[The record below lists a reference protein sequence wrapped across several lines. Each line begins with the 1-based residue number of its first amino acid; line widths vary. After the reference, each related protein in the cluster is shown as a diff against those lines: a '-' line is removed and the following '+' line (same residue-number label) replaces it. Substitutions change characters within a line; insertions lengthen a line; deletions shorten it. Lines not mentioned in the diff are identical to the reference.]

1 MKEQM
6 KKNIVLVVCSLVLVG
21 TIGLSLWEQ
30 SSNEQMAQEN
40 AASMEFAGKN
50 IEETSTSTNLYMNY
64 AEVEKGVEVSE
75 DVTGEK
81 DNVTSEDSSE
91 KKESMETSDD
101 GIEDGT
107 SSGPDA
113 SKNDLVSSTK
123 NTTNSSVGK
132 KSSNTSTVT
141 YQEVSDSTTKS
152 GPKKS
157 GKSKNRV
164 VSNVSK
170 SGENQANRVV
180 ENPEPLNYVEK
191 IFANHG
197 TAPVIGEL
205 LKKYQ
210 YPVEIGYSYDKNYDG
225 KNEAGDFILN
235 KVYDTEELNE
245 DSTEESALDEKKA
258 SGDAVVDNNEEDS
271 VTGSDNEEDTL
282 QTEAS
287 GDAVV
292 EQNAGTEQDR
302 VVSGDATDDQQQVS
316 GDAVAKEQK
325 KLEEYRKD
333 IWKQIMQTKPVDVE
347 IEKKVMKTTP
357 VKKTDS
363 NESSDSK
370 QTTELEKMTESSES
384 EPNTETNQNKEDEA
398 QSSET
403 EVIASGDEKKIPT
416 ESTEHENGESTT
428 QDDDEQEDVAKDE
441 EKATNQATTT
451 EAATSEQATASGDAV
466 LSVETTSEPVAEK
479 EEVAGYYI
487 IRGKMREG
495 SNVYVSD
502 IEIIPA
508 GVDGFNKIRMGEDGE
523 FKDSIVLTEDVV
535 EREIKLY
542 FTDGET
548 ITDATTFTY
557 SKDTVTPKLQ
567 WMEEDY
573 TLLQSVNRTIY
584 CTKEDKLP
592 VQVIDNEDDAE
603 SDSSKTVEWIQYLY
617 GTKHASVTDLEN
629 ARLEQDKAENIFAL
643 PMNEDFYGRVLF
655 TCHDKAGNV
664 SDIQSRFVLVDHN
677 APEIQLSQDERCS
690 APYSLWV
697 NVEEMGHIVSG
708 IQSIQCVVDGN
719 IYEVSESVVRETYTL
734 DEGLE
739 VSSKL
744 TFPIELA
751 DVGIH
756 AISIRVLDYA
766 GNETVVEQ
774 NIEVTEPELVSIYM
788 PKNFTIHIDPQQL
801 AGREQIYSDNVEL
814 KNVSKFDVRVNI
826 DKVVLNVNDEV
837 SADGILKDCEL
848 YLIAPDTG
856 EKIKL
861 SKGDNENVYSY
872 RLPIEA
878 VGDLANI
885 RFVGTTTKGSDRMW
899 KGSDISLS
907 LQVSFVKWD
916 VVEE

>member
-6 KKNIVLVVCSLVLVG
+6 KKNIVLAVCSLVLAG

-30 SSNEQMAQEN
+30 SSNEQVAQEN

-50 IEETSTSTNLYMNY
+50 MEETSTSTNLYMNY
-64 AEVEKGVEVSE
+64 AEVEQDVEEPEGVADEGVATGDGSGAQ
-75 DVTGEK
+75 VTA
-81 DNVTSEDSSE
+81 
-91 KKESMETSDD
+91 ETFDD
-101 GIEDGT
+101 AVEAGT

-113 SKNDLVSSTK
+113 TKDNLVSSSK
-123 NTTNSSVGK
+123 NTTNGSTGK
-132 KSSNTSTVT
+132 KSSKAPTIT
-141 YQEVSDSTTKS
+141 YKEVSNSTTQS

-170 SGENQANRVV
+170 TGEAQANRVV
-180 ENPEPLNYVEK
+180 KNPEPLNYVEK

-197 TAPVIGEL
+197 TTPVLGEL

-225 KNEAGDFILN
+225 QNEAGDFILN
-235 KVYDTEELNE
+235 KVYDTEEFE
-245 DSTEESALDEKKA
+245 KDSDDVKNPHDSETAD
-258 SGDAVVDNNEEDS
+258 DEEDQA
-271 VTGSDNEEDTL
+271 TDSDKVEQDVL
-282 QTEAS
+282 QSDAS

-292 EQNAGTEQDR
+292 EVDSDQTAETSKGDIDKQE
-302 VVSGDATDDQQQVS
+302 VSGDAI
-316 GDAVAKEQK
+316 AKEQK
-325 KLEEYRKD
+325 RLEEYRKD
-333 IWKQIMQTKPVDVE
+333 IWKQIMQTKPVEVE

-357 VKKTDS
+357 VEKSVEKDSKKESDNPKEDVESKESADS
-363 NESSDSK
+363 KKESSSEVEPDNETSQNQENES
-370 QTTELEKMTESSES
+370 EISES
-384 EPNTETNQNKEDEA
+384 E
-398 QSSET
+398 
-403 EVIASGDEKKIPT
+403 
-416 ESTEHENGESTT
+416 
-428 QDDDEQEDVAKDE
+428 
-441 EKATNQATTT
+441 
-451 EAATSEQATASGDAV
+451 ATASGDVQTEASGDAI
-466 LSVETTSEPVAEK
+466 LSIDNMDEPVVEK

-487 IRGKMREG
+487 VRGKMREG

-502 IEIIPA
+502 IEIVPV
-508 GVDGFNKIRMGEDGE
+508 GVDGFDQIRLGEDGE

-535 EREIKLY
+535 DRRIKLY

-548 ITDATTFTY
+548 VTEAATFTY

-573 TLLQSVNRTIY
+573 TLLQSAERTIY
-584 CTKEDKLP
+584 CTKEEKLP
-592 VQVIDNEDDAE
+592 VQVIDGE
-603 SDSSKTVEWIQYLY
+603 SDEEHDTTKTVERIQYLY
-617 GTKHASVTDLEN
+617 GTKHSSVTDLDN
-629 ARLEQDKAENIFAL
+629 ARIEKDGDKNVFAL
-643 PMNEDFYGRVLF
+643 TMKDDFYGRLLF

-664 SDIQSRFVLVDHN
+664 SDIQSRFVLVDYN
-677 APEIQLSQDERCS
+677 EPTITVAQDERCS
-690 APYSLWV
+690 APYRLWV

-708 IQSIQCVVDGN
+708 IQTIQCVVDGN
-719 IYEVSESVVRETYTL
+719 IYEVSESVVCETYTL
-734 DEGLE
+734 DEGLD
-739 VSSKL
+739 VPSKI

-756 AISIRVLDYA
+756 AISIRVRDYA
-766 GNETVVEQ
+766 GNETIIER

-826 DKVVLNVNDEV
+826 DNVRLNVNDEV

-861 SKGDNENVYSY
+861 KKGENENVYSY
-872 RLPIEA
+872 RLPAEA

-885 RFVGTTTKGSDRMW
+885 RFVGTTTKGSDRLW

-916 VVEE
+916 EEETSQ

>member
-1 MKEQM
+1 M
-6 KKNIVLVVCSLVLVG
+6 KKIIVLVACSLVLVG

-30 SSNEQMAQEN
+30 SSNEQTAQEN
-40 AASMEFAGKN
+40 ATSIEFAGKN
-50 IEETSTSTNLYMNY
+50 MEETATSTNLYMNY
-64 AEVEKGVEVSE
+64 AEVEHGVEASE
-75 DVTGEK
+75 DATGES
-81 DNVTSEDSSE
+81 DGAIEDDRE
-91 KKESMETSDD
+91 KQGFMRTSD
-101 GIEDGT
+101 GVIEDET
-107 SSGPDA
+107 PSGPDA
-113 SKNDLVSSTK
+113 SKNNLVSSTK
-123 NTTNSSVGK
+123 NTSNSSVGK
-132 KSSNTSTVT
+132 RPSKTPTVT
-141 YQEVSDSTTKS
+141 YQEVSDTTAKS

-245 DSTEESALDEKKA
+245 DSTEESPLDEKKA
-258 SGDAVVDNNEEDS
+258 SGDAVVDSNK
-271 VTGSDNEEDTL
+271 EDTL

-292 EQNAGTEQDR
+292 EQTAGTEQDR
-302 VVSGDATDDQQQVS
+302 VASGEDMNDQQLVS

-357 VKKTDS
+357 VKKTDA

-370 QTTELEKMTESSES
+370 QTTELEQTTESFES

-398 QSSET
+398 QSIDT
-403 EVIASGDEKKIPT
+403 EEIASGDEKKIPT
-416 ESTEHENGESTT
+416 ESTEYENGESIE
-428 QDDDEQEDVAKDE
+428 QDNDEPEAVTKDE
-441 EKATNQATTT
+441 EETITQATTT

-466 LSVETTSEPVAEK
+466 LSVETASEPVAEK

-495 SNVYVSD
+495 SDVYVSD

-508 GVDGFNKIRMGEDGE
+508 GVDGFNKVRMGEDGE

-557 SKDTVTPKLQ
+557 SKDTVTPSLR

-584 CTKEDKLP
+584 CTKEDKLS

-603 SDSSKTVEWIQYLY
+603 GDSSKTVERIQYLY
-617 GTKHASVTDLEN
+617 GTKHAAVTDLEN

-655 TCHDKAGNV
+655 TCHDRAGNV
-664 SDIQSRFVLVDHN
+664 SDIQSQFVLVDHS
-677 APEIQLSQDERCS
+677 APVIQLSQDERCS

-708 IQSIQCVVDGN
+708 IQTIQCVVDGN
-719 IYEVSESVVRETYTL
+719 IYEVSESVVRETHTL

-766 GNETVVEQ
+766 GNETIVEQ
-774 NIEVTEPELVSIYM
+774 SVEVTEPELVSIYM
-788 PKNFTIHIDPQQL
+788 PRNFTIHIDPQQL

-826 DKVVLNVNDEV
+826 DNVVLNVNDEV

-861 SKGDNENVYSY
+861 KKGENKNVYSY
-872 RLPIEA
+872 RLPVEA

-885 RFVGTTTKGSDRMW
+885 RFVGTTTEGSDRLW

-916 VVEE
+916 DVEE